1 MRANVNTQSALAQQA
16 APLSRSALTPSLFCL
31 LLAMLCGPAKAEP
44 YRVINEEW
52 RSRWEWQSPATPS
65 HRSVRA
71 ELPHTAPALGFDAE
85 GGSWVLRLMQN

>member
-16 APLSRSALTPSLFCL
+16 APLSRSALTPSLFGL

-52 RSRWEWQSPATPS
+52 GSR
-65 HRSVRA
+65 
-71 ELPHTAPALGFDAE
+71 
-85 GGSWVLRLMQN
+85 